1 MKTTFHRFLLT
12 GCIVLPMAA
21 FLSSAA
27 AQEAVPGTPVDSL
40 SLLRAVLGE
49 KRQDRLRMERM
60 LEALNVVDSVYKV
73 HYPTWMVKDDDL
85 RERINRAFRLRFP
98 DVQRDATVTVI
109 ANPESTELLELSVGS
124 AVMGRRD
131 TQVHL
136 SDSLRAK
143 ILSADYDLENID
155 RTPHKPR
162 TTLTF
167 GVPPKFAGV
176 TASAFGAGVIFNN
189 GWGLEARLGFDEIG
203 YHFWSS
209 GALRV
214 MAIFDR
220 FKLGVIAPM
229 RFGAPGSFEQIE
241 PLSIRPR
248 RLNGPKGI
256 SGEFEQPFLTEAVGA
271 KFSIGE
277 LTHVTN
283 PANIVDRDNI
293 YYLHTIAQLYYS
305 RRDTP
310 FGKDHVFTLT
320 GGVGYHQVARGESSS
335 GFKIDKHDKTD
346 FASPVLKVEYTR
358 QGSNMYSIGVQYYS
372 SIIYVHTWLELVKN
386 FIFVDMKYY
395 APIVRGPKPWE
406 QSYFFMVSPRI
417 QVIY

>member
-1 MKTTFHRFLLT
+1 MLWMVAGSAPTTAQVSQPAAPIDSVSLFRS
-12 GCIVLPMAA
+12 VL
-21 FLSSAA
+21 
-27 AQEAVPGTPVDSL
+27 E
-40 SLLRAVLGE
+40 E
-49 KRQDRLRMERM
+49 KRQDKLRMERM

-73 HYPTWMVKDDDL
+73 HYPTWVVKDDDL

-98 DVQRDATVTVI
+98 DVRRDATVTVI
-109 ANPESTELLELSVGS
+109 VNPESTELMELSVGS

-136 SDSLRAK
+136 SDSLRSK
-143 ILSADYDLENID
+143 ILSADYDLENVD
-155 RTPHKPR
+155 RTPSKPR

-167 GVPPKFAGV
+167 GVPPKFAGI
-176 TASAFGAGVIFNN
+176 TASAFGAGLLFSN
-189 GWGLEARLGFDEIG
+189 GWGLEAKLGFDEIG
-203 YHFWSS
+203 YHFWSP

-229 RFGAPGSFEQIE
+229 RFGAPGTFDQIE
-241 PLSIRPR
+241 ALSIRPR
-248 RLNGPKGI
+248 LLNGPKGI
-256 SGEFEQPFLTEAVGA
+256 SGEFEQLFVTEVVGA

-283 PANIVDRDNI
+283 PANIVDRANI
-293 YYLHTIAQLYYS
+293 YYLHTIAQLYYT

-320 GGVGYHQVARGESSS
+320 GGAGYHQVARGVSPL
-335 GFKIDKHDKTD
+335 GYKIDTDEKTD
-346 FASPVLKVEYTR
+346 FASPILKVEYTR

-372 SIIYVHTWLELVKN
+372 SIIFVHTWLELVKN
-386 FIFVDMKYY
+386 FIFLDVKYY